1 MAINDDMP
9 LSNSQPREAKGGG
22 VATSIDQS
30 FIAAVVAGVT
40 NRVRNILPNTWF
52 SPVQPLAP
60 IAPQAEGRMWD
71 YPVGYNLRLTPKEAE
86 GVTFPQLRQLAD
98 GYDVLRLIIERRKD
112 QMVNLK
118 WSIRNIDPK
127 KKQKDGEEDA
137 DPRIVQLTNFLRV
150 PDGKM
155 PWQMWLRMLLEDM
168 IVCDNA
174 TVYPR
179 MDKGAGTA
187 PTKLE
192 LINGDTIKPVIDA
205 TGRTPD
211 APDVAYQQ
219 ILKGVPAVD
228 YSADQLIYVPRNRR
242 TNKVYGYGYVE
253 QILMTVNIALRR
265 QISQLQYFT
274 DGSIPNLLI
283 TAPAAWTPEQIA
295 KFNKWFQEKMA
306 GDTAARRQATF
317 IPDGSKPFD
326 TKDAVLKDEFD
337 EWLVRV
343 VCFAFSVAPTPF
355 IKQIN
360 RATAETAQESATS
373 EGLFPLMQWIK
384 DLMDLIIWKYFGW
397 RDLEF
402 GWDEEDEVDPEV
414 QAKIDDLNIRNGSK
428 SIDEIRVKRG
438 DTPIGMPQMIV
449 TQGGGPQ
456 LLSELIHQ
464 AATDPTGEQ
473 RQQQETESKQQEMS
487 LRFGGGNE
495 PGNSN
500 GNSGGSGGSGSGG
513 AGAGSGGGKPPA
525 AKPAADGAG
534 KYLGATLKKATKK
547 KVAKRINRDR
557 ASIVQA
563 RKELAQTIATH
574 LQKIGKSVGELV
586 REKGWSGTN
595 IVIKADDTDP
605 TVDPAATVQ
614 EILDAIDV
622 DGFATLSD
630 AAQELLQE
638 IYLDGAVEAMQQL
651 NLVAD
656 ADSLDQMNEKA
667 VQYAEERGAELV
679 GQSVLDDGTVIDNPD
694 AEYTITNSTL
704 EMLRYDIVD
713 AMENGLSNDE
723 LAAAIED
730 SYAFSSDRA
739 ETIART
745 ETAFADV
752 GGNMAAYSEAG
763 VEKKQWIVGAGCCD
777 ECAALDQEIQPL
789 DSPFSSGDDA
799 PPAHPN
805 CRCDVIPYFDDSGD
819 EADQTNA
826 DISNEE

>member
-1 MAINDDMP
+1 MADNDMP
-9 LSNSQPREAKGGG
+9 LSNTAPREAKGGG
-22 VATSIDQS
+22 KATAIDQS
-30 FIAAVVAGVT
+30 FIAQVVAGVS
-40 NRVRNILPNTWF
+40 NRVRSIMPNTWF
-52 SPVQPLAP
+52 SPNQPLNP
-60 IAPQAEGRMWD
+60 IAPQAEGRQWD
-71 YPVGYNLRLTPKEAE
+71 YPVGYNLRLVPKEQE
-86 GVTFPQLRQLAD
+86 GITFPQLRQLGD

-118 WSIRNIDPK
+118 WSIRNMDPK
-127 KKQKDGEEDA
+127 KKSDEE
-137 DPRIVQLTNFLRV
+137 DPRITQLTNFLRV

-174 TVYPR
+174 CVYPR
-179 MDKGAGTA
+179 MDDGPTKP

-192 LINGDTIKPVIDA
+192 LVCGDTIKPIIDG
-205 TGRTPD
+205 TGRTPT

-283 TAPAAWTPEQIA
+283 TAPKEWTPEQIA

-343 VCFAFSVAPTPF
+343 VCFAFSISPTPF
-355 IKQIN
+355 VKQVN
-360 RATAETAQESATS
+360 RATAESSQEAATQ
-373 EGLFPLMQWIK
+373 EGLFPIMQWIK
-384 DLMDLIIWKYFGW
+384 DLMDLLIWKYWGF

-402 GWDEEDEVDPEV
+402 GWDEEEEVDPEV
-414 QAKIDDLNIRNGSK
+414 QAKIDDINVRNGTK
-428 SIDEIRVKRG
+428 SIDEIRTKRG
-438 DTPIGMPQMIV
+438 DEPIGMPQMIV
-449 TQGGGPQ
+449 TQGMGPV
-456 LLSELIHQ
+456 LVSTLVHQ
-464 AATDPTGEQ
+464 ATTDPTGEKAAA
-473 RQQQETESKQQEMS
+473 QEAEAKAQEMS
-487 LRFGGGNE
+487 MKFGGGNE
-495 PGNSN
+495 PG
-500 GNSGGSGGSGSGG
+500 GGGKPAGGSGNDGSGG
-513 AGAGSGGGKPPA
+513 AGAGAGGGKPA
-525 AKPAADGAG
+525 GGKPAADAG

-557 ASIVQA
+557 QSVVQM
-563 RKELAQTIATH
+563 RKELTQTLAAELKAMGKATAQMIRDKGFDPKNIA
-574 LQKIGKSVGELV
+574 LKLA
-586 REKGWSGTN
+586 
-595 IVIKADDTDP
+595 KADPVDP
-605 TVDPAATVQ
+605 TSDQAATVQ
-614 EILDAIDV
+614 EILDAV
-622 DGFATLSD
+622 VMDGFDTLSD
-630 AAQELLQE
+630 AAKELLQE
-638 IYLDGAVEAMQQL
+638 IFMDGAVEAMQQL

-656 ADSLDQMNEKA
+656 ADSLDQLNEKA
-667 VQYAEERGAELV
+667 LEYAEERGAELV
-679 GQSVLDDGTVIDNPD
+679 GKQVLDDGTVIDNPD
-694 AEYTITNSTL
+694 AEYSITQSTL
-704 EMLRYDIVD
+704 EMLRYDIAD
-713 AMENGLSNDE
+713 AVENGISNEE
-723 LAAAIED
+723 LAAALEE
-730 SYAFSSDRA
+730 SYAFSEDRA

-752 GGNMAAYSEAG
+752 GGNMAAYEEAN

-777 ECAALDQEIQPL
+777 ECQALDQEIQPL
-789 DSPFSSGDDA
+789 DQPFSSGDDA

-805 CRCDVIPYFDDSGD
+805 CRCDVIPYFDDSG
-819 EADQTNA
+819 EQADQLDAET
-826 DISNEE
+826 SEE